1 MNSNKN
7 KSPSLEENFEYD
19 NSSLQEFEKFYQDQP
34 TEIYFTETK
43 ILNLEKI
50 IILNR
55 LNLEGFRHETTNQGI
70 LVKMLVDVL
79 KTNQLVSKNYMVDY
93 VFEQTFNNETLG
105 LNCPE

>member
-19 NSSLQEFEKFYQDQP
+19 NSSLEEFEKFYQDQP

-79 KTNQLVSKNYMVDY
+79 KTNQLVSKSYMVDD
-93 VFEQTFNNETLG
+93 VSEQTYYNETLG